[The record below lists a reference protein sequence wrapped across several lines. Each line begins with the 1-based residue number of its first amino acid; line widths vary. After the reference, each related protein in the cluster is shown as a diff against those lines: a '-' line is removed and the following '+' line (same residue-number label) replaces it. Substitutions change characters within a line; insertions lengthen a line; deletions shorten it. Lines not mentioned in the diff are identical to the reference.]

1 MANMN
6 NINKLNK
13 IKSAVANKKAKV
25 ICMEQLADQTTNE
38 VLEKVY
44 DGSIGLA
51 QLLNITD
58 KCIDMNKCEKPIQVM
73 QKIYSAGS
81 EVGPTTVKGQNA
93 YMIDVTTDEGF
104 EAFKDALVMLKEQD
118 KHVPYKTV
126 WKENYNVF
134 TFDFVNGKH
143 YTFYVVTN
151 EEIKMLADSIKAM
164 SKSEMTKEEAMT
176 LQADLPP
183 FIRAFQES
191 SIDVSKDKDKVFVL
205 NGKTITIKAFL
216 NTVGVYSHLTKT
228 YKDSI
233 DFGFNTVK
241 EAKHAGKIIPAFK
254 CTNDARDAEKPV
266 MDLMGHA
273 TKALEETAEEKL
285 NGTIHKLYSVADNSL
300 FAPFINDVQISKE
313 LAYFIKSIYR
323 ICYASIT
330 EGSKITD
337 ERYAVM
343 RNAIYSRALT
353 LGVDKEDVIR
363 VAIATAM
370 TSVRREVNETK
381 DDVVIITKDA
391 DVNKFKQ
398 FPVANIF
405 PDEFVEVITDM
416 PIYETIHA
424 NNKEIIKMDRDIED
438 NETIEFVD
446 GVSVD
451 GTIELNRKITGELTE
466 LDGELIFI
474 KDTTQFDFVDALL
487 ITDTFKETTDKESLA
502 FFSKHRDNRQTC
514 DHGEYL
520 NSIQHDLQA
529 IKIAGRKGGIV
540 VGNSHFL
547 GLMTQSGEIPTGT
560 IANVTDII
568 SYETNNGEQQ
578 LFLLVVNPQ

>member
-1 MANMN
+1 MKTMNTMKNVKANR
-6 NINKLNK
+6 
-13 IKSAVANKKAKV
+13 
-25 ICMEQLADQTTNE
+25 ETTLKE
-38 VLEKVY
+38 RVMTGE
-44 DGSIGLA
+44 
-51 QLLNITD
+51 ITLD
-58 KCIDMNKCEKPIQVM
+58 NLQALKGIDFSKCENPIQVM

-118 KHVPYKTV
+118 KHMPYETV
-126 WKENYNVF
+126 WKDNYNVF

-151 EEIKMLADSIKAM
+151 EEIKMLADRIKAM
-164 SKSEMTKEEAMT
+164 SKSKMTKEEAMM

-191 SIDVSKDKDKVFVL
+191 SIDVSKDKDKVFTL

-323 ICYASIT
+323 ICEEHDFSRVEDWRNLAFVLQIALGGYNAVRSNRAVSKANKIN
-330 EGSKITD
+330 EGA
-337 ERYAVM
+337 E
-343 RNAIYSRALT
+343 
-353 LGVDKEDVIR
+353 E
-363 VAIATAM
+363 AM
-370 TSVRREVNETK
+370 TVSLKNKGKT
-381 DDVVIITKDA
+381 DDYYFTGR
-391 DVNKFKQ
+391 
-398 FPVANIF
+398 
-405 PDEFVEVITDM
+405 
-416 PIYETIHA
+416 H
-424 NNKEIIKMDRDIED
+424 KE
-438 NETIEFVD
+438 
-446 GVSVD
+446 
-451 GTIELNRKITGELTE
+451 ELAKI
-466 LDGELIFI
+466 
-474 KDTTQFDFVDALL
+474 
-487 ITDTFKETTDKESLA
+487 
-502 FFSKHRDNRQTC
+502 
-514 DHGEYL
+514 
-520 NSIQHDLQA
+520 
-529 IKIAGRKGGIV
+529 
-540 VGNSHFL
+540 
-547 GLMTQSGEIPTGT
+547 
-560 IANVTDII
+560 
-568 SYETNNGEQQ
+568 
-578 LFLLVVNPQ
+578 